1 MEKSPRRRYVKGCF
15 FDGCQTPAIWRIE
28 MTTLAPPPPHLARLF
43 SRLDAADASDPF
55 LRLAFEFWRTKR
67 GSRLMP
73 TASDVS
79 PGPDSIVA
87 HVFAFQRPQK
97 TDEWEVTGAG
107 SEAAILLGL
116 GSSGKKL
123 SKLLAPRI
131 AARLRRLFET
141 VAETAEPLAAAFEL
155 LVKQGRRQWI
165 EVLAAPLSS
174 DGRHVDGIYGGIV
187 CRAEAASPITS

>member
-1 MEKSPRRRYVKGCF
+1 MSNAGHMENRNDHAR
-15 FDGCQTPAIWRIE
+15 PA
-28 MTTLAPPPPHLARLF
+28 AAHLARLF
-43 SRLDAADASDPF
+43 SRLHAADASDPL
-55 LRLAFEFWRTKR
+55 LRLAFEFWRAKR

-87 HVFAFQRPQK
+87 HVFAFKRRMNGKRPARAQRPPFFW
-97 TDEWEVTGAG
+97 DWAPGAK
-107 SEAAILLGL
+107 SYRNC
-116 GSSGKKL
+116 S
-123 SKLLAPRI
+123 RH

-155 LVKQGRRQWI
+155 RVKQGRRQWI

-174 DGRHVDGIYGGIV
+174 KGHDVDGIYGVIV
-187 CRAEAASPITS
+187 SRLEAAGPTAS